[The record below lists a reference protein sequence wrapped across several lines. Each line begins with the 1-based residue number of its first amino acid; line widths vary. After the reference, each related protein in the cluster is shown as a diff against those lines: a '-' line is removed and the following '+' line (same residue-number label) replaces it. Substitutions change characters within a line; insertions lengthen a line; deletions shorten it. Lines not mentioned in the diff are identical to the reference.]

1 MRRRR
6 LLAAVGATS
15 AALAGC
21 TVGSQPPSPTETPE
35 PCTVTRPDPVDP
47 DDGIDPYEYPE
58 RPDEWTAENVGQF
71 LQTFE
76 STYRQHEVLR
86 AGMTSYGH
94 QASVEG
100 VEELYD
106 GYRVELE
113 TVYYHESETERG
125 TVHADGPLRQVVY
138 TVTDDRLRRAEAGTQ
153 EGDPDPADGETVACW

>member
-6 LLAAVGATS
+6 LLAAVGATA

-21 TVGSQPPSPTETPE
+21 TAGSQQPVSRETQE
-35 PCTVTRPDPVDP
+35 PCTATRPEPADT
-47 DDGIDPYEYPE
+47 DGEMEPYEYPE
-58 RPDEWTAENVGQF
+58 RPDEWTEENVGQF

-94 QASVEG
+94 SAIFNDVRRRG
-100 VEELYD
+100 G

-113 TVYYHESETERG
+113 TAYYHESETDRG
-125 TVHADGPLRQVVY
+125 TVHADSPTFSVVY
-138 TVTDDRLRRAEAGTQ
+138 AVTNDRLRRAEGGTR
-153 EGDPDPADGETVACW
+153 EAEPDPKAGETVACW

>member
-21 TVGSQPPSPTETPE
+21 AAGSDSPSSTETPE
-35 PCTVTRPDPVDP
+35 PCTAARPDPVDS
-47 DDGIDPYEYPE
+47 DGEMEPYEYPE
-58 RPDEWTAENVGQF
+58 RPDEWTAENVGLF

-86 AGMTSYGH
+86 AGMTDYGH
-94 QASVEG
+94 QAT
-100 VEELYD
+100 VEEVQECDD

-113 TVYYHESETERG
+113 TVYYHESETDSG
-125 TVHADGPLRQVVY
+125 TVHADGPLSQVVY
-138 TVTDDRLRRAEAGTQ
+138 LVADDRLRRAEGSAYEST
-153 EGDPDPADGETVACW
+153 PDPADGETVACW